1 MHKSTGLAAVL
12 KACGLPKGDQL
23 EPNLPPILLL
33 ASVAVRTII
42 VFIVL
47 VIAVRILGKR
57 EFGEMNLIDVVA
69 ILLVGN
75 AIQNAMT
82 YGSGRLEI
90 GLVSSAVLL
99 LIDVVIGLL
108 VSWRPKIEQDLV
120 GQPTIIFV
128 DGYLDRQEMKRQGV
142 EEDELLEAVRSMGL
156 KDLDQV
162 HLAVLED
169 NGSIS
174 VIPKPD

>member
-1 MHKSTGLAAVL
+1 M
-12 KACGLPKGDQL
+12 
-23 EPNLPPILLL
+23 EPNLPLLLLL

-42 VFIVL
+42 VIITL
-47 VIAVRILGKR
+47 IIAVRLLGKR
-57 EFGEMNLIDVVA
+57 EVGEMNLIDVVA

-75 AIQNAMT
+75 AVQNAMT
-82 YGSGRLEI
+82 FGSGRLEI
-90 GLVSSAVLL
+90 GLVSSTALL
-99 LIDVVIGLL
+99 LADVVIGLL

-120 GQPTIIFV
+120 GSPTVIFN
-128 DGYLDRQEMKRQGV
+128 DGFMDRQEMKRQGI
-142 EEDELLEAVRSMGL
+142 EEDELMEAVRSMGL
-156 KDLDQV
+156 KDLKQV